1 MPTSDLV
8 KSMYIA
14 AHGMKAQSERLKVV
28 SQNVANADS
37 VGTRPGEAPY
47 RRKVLT
53 FKNIMDRDSEVDFVQ
68 VKKRGYDMSDF
79 KLKYDPSHPAA
90 DEKGYVRYPN
100 VNPLIEAMDMREAQR
115 SYEANLGAIELSR
128 GMVMKTIDMIGRQ

>member
-1 MPTSDLV
+1 MPASDLM

-28 SQNVANADS
+28 SQNIANADS

-47 RRKVLT
+47 RRKVLS
-53 FKNIMDRDSEVDFVQ
+53 FKNVMDRKMETEFVEVN
-68 VKKRGYDMSDF
+68 KRGYDQSDF

-90 DEKGYVRYPN
+90 DDKGYVAYPN
-100 VNPLIEAMDMREAQR
+100 VNSLIEAMDMREAR
-115 SYEANLGAIELSR
+115 RGYEANLNVIEVSK
-128 GMVMKTIDMIGRQ
+128 GMISQTINMLR